1 MQLNPHALR
10 LATPHSERGVS
21 DPHDERIAAGTRLGE
36 DLNVLAVHEAQLKET
51 PLECREG
58 RCTGAD
64 AHDGAPGARRQGREA
79 HKARRAAQT
88 FRDSDGVHTGQ
99 YG

>member
-1 MQLNPHALR
+1 VTDA
-10 LATPHSERGVS
+10 
-21 DPHDERIAAGTRLGE
+21 HDKGIAAGTRLGE
-36 DLNVLAVHEAQLKET
+36 DLDLLAVHEAELEET
-51 PLECREG
+51 PLERRQG

-64 AHDGAPGARRQGREA
+64 AHHAPPGARRQGREA